1 MVRNNTLRPFIGIV
15 AGILLA
21 HAAQESVNAAT
32 YTVFSGQSIQTK
44 INSATNG
51 DTIVVFNGF
60 YPENLTVNKSIAIAN
75 ANGQS
80 FTYAGTLTITN
91 GAKAQFRGFN
101 LTSGTVELRNASAD
115 FTRCTI
121 QGDVNATVATMSDG
135 TTPNRLSFTR
145 CTLSATL
152 TSSAAETFL
161 ADNKLSWGRVAG
173 SGKMWMIGNLVDVG
187 QTDGGEIVLAQGAST
202 LFAYNNVIRR
212 THSGTLYNDN
222 IGIRIN
228 GGAKLEARNN
238 VVFNMANSYGT
249 GPGYANATGSK
260 GVMFDGSSGSAITS
274 NLFLSTGRWFVYGPL
289 SMNTALYNNST
300 VTFSGG
306 IVPQNTLVADPLVVD
321 TTDFVLGAASPAR
334 NAGDPDPRFNDI
346 DGTRNDMGIYGGPF
360 YDPEGRTG
368 SKPVVLKAELDSTQ
382 FVRGELSTVKLKATG
397 AATGAP

>member
-1 MVRNNTLRPFIGIV
+1 MVRRETLRNLFGIV

-21 HAAQESVNAAT
+21 QWAQESVNAAT

-51 DTIVVFNGF
+51 DTIVIFNGF
-60 YPENLTVNKSIAIAN
+60 YSENLTVNKSIAIAN

-101 LTSGTVELRNASAD
+101 LTSGTIELRNASAD

-135 TTPNRLSFTR
+135 TTPNRFSFTR

-161 ADNKLSWGRVAG
+161 ADNKLSWVRVAG

-187 QTDGGEIVLAQGAST
+187 VTNGGEIVFAQGTST
-202 LFAYNNVIRR
+202 LFAYNNIIRR
-212 THSGTLYNDN
+212 TQSGNLYNDN
-222 IGIRIN
+222 YGIRAFS
-228 GGAKLEARNN
+228 GAKLEAQNN
-238 VVFNMANSYGT
+238 VIFNMANSFGAGGGDCRGISLDGT
-249 GPGYANATGSK
+249 TGS
-260 GVMFDGSSGSAITS
+260 FINS
-274 NLFLSTGRWFVYGPL
+274 NIFYATGRWFIVGQL
-289 SMNTALYNNST
+289 SMNTAMYNCST
-300 VTFSGG
+300 AGYGGG
-306 IVPQNTLVADPLVVD
+306 IVPQNTLAADPLVVD
-321 TTDFVLGAASPAR
+321 TTNFVLQAGSPAR
-334 NAGDPDPRFNDI
+334 DAGNPDPRFNDI
-346 DGTRNDMGIYGGPF
+346 DGTRNDIGIYGGPF
-360 YDPEGRTG
+360 YDPDGRTG
-368 SKPVVLKAELDSTQ
+368 SKPVVLKAELDNTQ

-397 AATGAP
+397 AATGSP

>member
-1 MVRNNTLRPFIGIV
+1 MFRINTLRPFIGMV
-15 AGILLA
+15 AGILLSYW
-21 HAAQESVNAAT
+21 AQESANAAT

-51 DTIVVFNGF
+51 DTIVIFNGF
-60 YPENLTVNKSIAIAN
+60 YSENLTVNKSIAIAN

-101 LTSGTVELRNASAD
+101 LTSGSIELRNASAD
-115 FTRCTI
+115 FTRSTI

-145 CTLSATL
+145 CTLSGTL
-152 TSSAAETFL
+152 ASSAAETFL
-161 ADNKLSWGRVAG
+161 ANNTLKWIRVTG
-173 SGKMWMIGNLVDVG
+173 SGEMWLIGNLVDVG
-187 QTDGGEIVLAQGAST
+187 LVNGGEFVMAQGTSS
-202 LFAYNNVIRR
+202 LFVYNNVIRR
-212 THSGTLYNDN
+212 THSGTLFNDN
-222 IGIRIN
+222 IGIRVYS
-228 GGAKLEARNN
+228 GAKLEAHNN
-238 VVFNMANSYGT
+238 VIYQMANSYGS
-249 GPGYANATGSK
+249 ANGDSRSV
-260 GVMFDGSSGSAITS
+260 GLDGSAGSAITS

-334 NAGDPDPRFNDI
+334 NAGNPDPRYNDI

-360 YDPEGRTG
+360 YDPDGRTG
-368 SKPVVLKAELDSTQ
+368 SKPVVLNAEFDNTQ

-397 AATGAP
+397 AATGSP

>member
-1 MVRNNTLRPFIGIV
+1 ML

-21 HAAQESVNAAT
+21 HWAQESANAAT

-51 DTIVVFNGF
+51 DTIVIFNGF
-60 YPENLTVNKSIAIAN
+60 YSENLTVNKSIAIAN

-121 QGDVNATVATMSDG
+121 QGDVNATVATMLDG

-161 ADNKLSWGRVAG
+161 ADNKLSWVRVAG
-173 SGKMWMIGNLVDVG
+173 SGKMWMVGNLVDVG
-187 QTDGGEIVLAQGAST
+187 VVSGGNNIQANNTSM
-202 LFAYNNVIRR
+202 LFAFNNIIQRA
-212 THSGTLYNDN
+212 SGSSWQNN
-222 IGIRIN
+222 GIIVQS
-228 GGAKLEARNN
+228 GARLEARNN
-238 VVFNMANSYGT
+238 VFYNLGNWSWSA
-249 GPGYANATGSK
+249 
-260 GVMFDGSSGSAITS
+260 GVHLEGSAGSFVNS
-274 NLFLSTGRWFVYGPL
+274 NIFLGPL
-289 SMNTALYNNST
+289 GNYILAPLSLNTATYNNST
-300 VTFSGG
+300 ASYGNGV
-306 IVPQNTLVADPLVVD
+306 VPQNTLVADPLVVD
-321 TTDFVLGAASPAR
+321 TTNFVLQAGSPAR
-334 NAGDPDPRFNDI
+334 DAGNPDPRFNDI

-360 YDPEGRTG
+360 YDPDGRSGT
-368 SKPVVLKAELDSTQ
+368 KPAVLKAELDNTQ

-397 AATGAP
+397 AATGSP

>member
-1 MVRNNTLRPFIGIV
+1 MVLRKEFALFAVVGVLAWAGSSSSTL
-15 AGILLA
+15 
-21 HAAQESVNAAT
+21 AAT

-51 DTIVVFNGF
+51 DTIVIFNGF
-60 YPENLTVNKSIAIAN
+60 YSENLTVNKSIAIAN

-101 LTSGTVELRNASAD
+101 LTSGSIELRNASAD
-115 FTRCTI
+115 FTRSTI
-121 QGDVNATVATMSDG
+121 QGDVNATVATMADG

-152 TSSAAETFL
+152 ASSAAETFL
-161 ADNKLSWGRVAG
+161 ADNKLSWVRVAG

-187 QTDGGEIVLAQGAST
+187 LVNGGEFVMAQGTSS
-202 LFAYNNVIRR
+202 LFVYNNVIRR
-212 THSGTLYNDN
+212 THSGTLFNDN
-222 IGIRIN
+222 IGIRVYS
-228 GGAKLEARNN
+228 GAKLEAHNN
-238 VVFNMANSYGT
+238 VIYQMANSYGS
-249 GPGYANATGSK
+249 ANGDSRS
-260 GVMFDGSSGSAITS
+260 VDLDGSAGSAITS

-334 NAGDPDPRFNDI
+334 NAGNPDPRFNDI

-360 YDPEGRTG
+360 YDPDGRTG
-368 SKPVVLKAELDSTQ
+368 SKPVVLKAELDNTQ

-397 AATGAP
+397 AATGSP

>member
-1 MVRNNTLRPFIGIV
+1 MVRSNTLRSFIGML

-21 HAAQESVNAAT
+21 QWAQESANAAT

-51 DTIVVFNGF
+51 DTIVIFNGF
-60 YPENLTVNKSIAIAN
+60 YSENLTVNKSIAIAN

-91 GAKAQFRGFN
+91 GVKTQFRGFN

-145 CTLSATL
+145 STLSATL

-161 ADNKLSWGRVAG
+161 ADNKLSWVRVAG

-187 QTDGGEIVLAQGAST
+187 VVGGG
-202 LFAYNNVIRR
+202 NNVQANDTSI
-212 THSGTLYNDN
+212 LYAFNN
-222 IGIRIN
+222 IIQRAIGSNNQNNGIIVQ
-228 GGAKLEARNN
+228 GGARLEARNN
-238 VVFNMANSYGT
+238 LFYNL
-249 GPGYANATGSK
+249 GSWSWSA
-260 GVMFDGSSGSAITS
+260 GIYLEGSAGSIMSS
-274 NLFLSTGRWFVYGPL
+274 NIFLGSLGRYILAPL
-289 SMNTALYNNST
+289 SLNTATYNNST
-300 VTFSGG
+300 ASYGNGV
-306 IVPQNTLVADPLVVD
+306 VPQNTLVADPLVVD
-321 TTDFVLGAASPAR
+321 TTNFVLQAGSPAR
-334 NAGDPDPRFNDI
+334 DAGNPDPRFNDI
-346 DGTRNDMGIYGGPF
+346 DGTRNDMGIFGGPF
-360 YDPEGRTG
+360 YDPDGRSGT
-368 SKPVVLKAELDSTQ
+368 KPIVLKAELDNTQ

>member
-1 MVRNNTLRPFIGIV
+1 MVRSNTLRSFIGML
-15 AGILLA
+15 AGILLS
-21 HAAQESVNAAT
+21 HWAQESANAAT

-51 DTIVVFNGF
+51 DTIVIFNGF
-60 YPENLTVNKSIAIAN
+60 YSENLTVNKSIAIAN

-145 CTLSATL
+145 STLSATL

-161 ADNKLSWGRVAG
+161 ADNKLSWVRVAG

-187 QTDGGEIVLAQGAST
+187 VVGGG
-202 LFAYNNVIRR
+202 NNVQANDTSI
-212 THSGTLYNDN
+212 LYAFNN
-222 IGIRIN
+222 IIQRAIGSNNQNNGIIVQ
-228 GGAKLEARNN
+228 GGARLEARNN
-238 VVFNMANSYGT
+238 LFYNL
-249 GPGYANATGSK
+249 GSWSWSA
-260 GVMFDGSSGSAITS
+260 GIYLEGSAGSIMSS
-274 NLFLSTGRWFVYGPL
+274 NIFLGSLGRYILAPL
-289 SMNTALYNNST
+289 SLNTATYNNST
-300 VTFSGG
+300 ASYGNGV
-306 IVPQNTLVADPLVVD
+306 VPQNTLVADPLVVD
-321 TTDFVLGAASPAR
+321 TTNFVLQAGSPAR
-334 NAGDPDPRFNDI
+334 DAGNPDPRFNDI
-346 DGTRNDMGIYGGPF
+346 DGTRNDMGIFGGPF
-360 YDPEGRTG
+360 YDPDGRSGT
-368 SKPVVLKAELDSTQ
+368 KPIVLKAELDNTQ